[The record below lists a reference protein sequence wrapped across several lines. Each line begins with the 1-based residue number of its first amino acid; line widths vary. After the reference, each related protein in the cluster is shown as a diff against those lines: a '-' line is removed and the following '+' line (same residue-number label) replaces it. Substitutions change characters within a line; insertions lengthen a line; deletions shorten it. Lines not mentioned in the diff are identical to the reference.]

1 MGKIQNNVSILRKNF
16 ETPKS
21 VKRSQGKV
29 RKNSLKSMRKALQ
42 TPPSGKLRKSGVP
55 PVKEVRKFYVQNTID
70 MFMKRSENF
79 EKSPQFK
86 RKKPFLPESCLESP
100 VLKQKIP
107 KHSSSEIFERKPRF
121 GMDPGAGNA
130 ADINSRSNRNIWKGT
145 EEKKIF
151 GKGENKLKQNT
162 LDRQI

>member
-1 MGKIQNNVSILRKNF
+1 M
-16 ETPKS
+16 
-21 VKRSQGKV
+21 
-29 RKNSLKSMRKALQ
+29 
-42 TPPSGKLRKSGVP
+42 PPSGKLRMLGAQQ
-55 PVKEVRKFYVQNTID
+55 VKEIRKLYVQNTID

-86 RKKPFLPESCLESP
+86 RKKTFLPESCLESP

-121 GMDPGAGNA
+121 GMYPGVGNA
-130 ADINSRSNRNIWKGT
+130 ADNNSCSNRNIWKGT